1 MRGGL
6 PSCWPRDDV
15 VPALPFG
22 NFFGDGPLGTSTGR
36 CGWAG
41 LWALSTRWPAQRSA
55 RLSKAVGRRSTWP
68 CPTSPP
74 TWLRGG
80 LRREELSVEDG
91 ASTLPRG

>member
-1 MRGGL
+1 M

-55 RLSKAVGRRSTWP
+55 RLSKAVDRRSTRS
-68 CPTSPP
+68 CLTSPP
-74 TWLRGG
+74 TWLRGAFAG
-80 LRREELSVEDG
+80 REPAVEGG